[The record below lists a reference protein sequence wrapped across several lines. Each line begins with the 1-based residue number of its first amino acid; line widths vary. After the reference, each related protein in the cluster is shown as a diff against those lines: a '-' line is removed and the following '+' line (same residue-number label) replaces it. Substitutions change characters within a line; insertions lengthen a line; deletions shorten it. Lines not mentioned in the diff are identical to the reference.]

1 MKILYLLAEIPQL
14 INEIRQPIWKRC
26 SEKLLKIHRET
37 QEQKVCNS
45 GAFLCNFQNF
55 REQLFFEEHL
65 WTSASKLYFKKT
77 NTGVFCELFKNTY
90 FVERLRTTGS
100 EIPVR
105 GSLFNKAASVTP
117 WKPLTI
123 LERDSSTGTS
133 LWILWTSL
141 WILWNF

>member
-14 INEIRQPIWKRC
+14 INEMRRPIWKRC

-37 QEQKVCNS
+37 QEEKDFNS

-65 WTSASKLYFKKT
+65 WMSASKLYFKKT

-105 GSLFNKAASVTP
+105 GSLS